1 MVDLPIIYPFT
12 LYRPTLALSSDLSST
27 AISLLSLP
35 PSLSTRPL
43 TLIPPAVLHHYV
55 PVPVPVAAP
64 QAKAVEIND
73 ITALVIT
80 FLNAL

>member
-1 MVDLPIIYPFT
+1 MVEFGGMKRYIFFFSSRRRHTRCADVTGDQTCALPIF
-12 LYRPTLALSSDLSST
+12 
-27 AISLLSLP
+27 
-35 PSLSTRPL
+35 
-43 TLIPPAVLHHYV
+43 PPAVLHHYV